1 MENDETI
8 RLSILVKGTVQRAGY
23 RHLVQDI
30 ARKNHITGTIENL
43 EGYDVSIIAEG
54 TPDNLSGF
62 KEDIQIREYP
72 VCVEGIEVT
81 KEKPTGEFPY
91 FVVVWGAPEEELAER
106 FDSAFAI
113 FSRME
118 KKQDYSI
125 GLQKETIGLQKET
138 VGLQK
143 ETIGL
148 QKETIGLQ
156 KETLDEVR
164 DMRKDFDKTVTRE
177 IAEVRI
183 ELREVRSALIQ
194 AGIMKANLS

>member
-8 RLSILVKGTVQRAGY
+8 RLSILVKGTVQQVGY
-23 RHLVQDI
+23 RHLVQGI
-30 ARKNHITGTIENL
+30 ARKNHITGAIENL

-54 TPDNLSGF
+54 TPDDLSRF

-81 KEKPTGEFPY
+81 KEKPTGEFSY
-91 FVVVWGAPEEELAER
+91 FVVIWGAPEEELAER

-138 VGLQK
+138 
-143 ETIGL
+143 
-148 QKETIGLQ
+148 IGLQ

-164 DMRKDFDKTVTRE
+164 DMRKDFDKTITRE

>member
-1 MENDETI
+1 MVDDETQ
-8 RLSILVKGTVQRAGY
+8 RLSIFVKGNVHRVGY
-23 RHLVQDI
+23 RHLVQEI

-43 EGYDVSIIAEG
+43 EGYDVFIIAEG
-54 TPDNLSGF
+54 TPDNLSRF
-62 KEDIQIREYP
+62 TEDIRIQEYP
-72 VCVEGIEVT
+72 VCVESIEVT
-81 KEKPTGEFPY
+81 REESTGEYPY
-91 FVVVWGAPEEELAER
+91 FIIVRGTPEEELAER
-106 FDSAFAI
+106 FDSAIAI

-138 VGLQK
+138 I
-143 ETIGL
+143 E
-148 QKETIGLQ
+148 LQ

-164 DMRKDFDKTVTRE
+164 GLRQDFSKTLTQE

-194 AGIMKANLS
+194 AGIMKGNLS

>member
-8 RLSILVKGTVQRAGY
+8 RLSILVKGTIQRAGY

-81 KEKPTGEFPY
+81 KEKPTGEFSY
-91 FVVVWGAPEEELAER
+91 FVVIWGAPEEELAER

-125 GLQKETIGLQKET
+125 GLQKETIGLQM
-138 VGLQK
+138 

-164 DMRKDFDKTVTRE
+164 DMRKDFDKTITRE